1 MTSITHCSNVCISK
15 EMIVAYGSLM
25 FAFLGIDCGDPGAP
39 VNGDRELSATVFGSR
54 VVYTCSPG
62 YVLIG
67 DDVRVCQ
74 RDATWSGDLP
84 TCARKCN

>member
-1 MTSITHCSNVCISK
+1 
-15 EMIVAYGSLM
+15 MIVAYGSLM